1 MAPGTVF
8 RGEDVRHAVSLG
20 LTLFATWLLLSGH
33 YTPFITGLG
42 AASCVAVVVIVMWM
56 DVCDHETHPV
66 HLTTR
71 IVGYW
76 LWLLKEIAKANIDVA
91 KRVLAPRMAISP
103 ALIRV
108 KPSQVT
114 DLGQVLYANSITLT
128 PGTTT
133 IDIDQGTFIVHT
145 IAREVGADLAGG
157 DMDRRV
163 TRTEG
168 LQ

>member
-1 MAPGTVF
+1 M
-8 RGEDVRHAVSLG
+8 RHAISLG

-33 YTPFITGLG
+33 YTAFIISLG
-42 AASCVAVVVIVMWM
+42 VISCILVVAIISWM

-71 IVGYW
+71 IFGYW
-76 LWLLKEIAKANIDVA
+76 LWLLKEIAKANVDVA
-91 KRVLAPRMAISP
+91 RRVLSPRLAISP

-108 KPSQVT
+108 KASQLT
-114 DLGQVLYANSITLT
+114 ELGQVVYANSITLT

-133 IDIDQGTFIVHT
+133 IDIEDGTFLVHT
-145 IAREVGADLAGG
+145 IAREVGADLVAG

-163 TRTEG
+163 TRAEG
-168 LQ
+168 AG